1 MNKYDII
8 VIGAGHAGCEAALVT
23 ARLGCKT
30 LLLTLNADHIAL
42 MPCNPSIGGPAKG
55 HIVREIDA
63 LGGEMAKNIDKSYVN
78 IMLLN
83 TAKGPAVHALRA
95 QADKHLYQL
104 EMTKTIQGQENLDLK
119 QAVVTE
125 LITEGNRVTGVKT
138 ITGMDYLSDKIVL
151 TTGTSLGGRVII
163 GDTKYIG
170 GRQGEF
176 AAVELSDSLKG
187 IGLNLKRFQTA
198 TPPRVDRKTLDFS
211 KMTIH
216 PGSEE
221 PLQFSFT
228 GERVEREQIPCW
240 LTYTGDRTKEV
251 IQENIAKSP
260 LNTGIVE
267 GEGPRYC
274 PSIDR
279 KIMRFPEKTAHQV
292 FIEPEG
298 RNTNEMYVNGLTTA
312 MPEEEQLK
320 ILRSVPGLENAEIM
334 RPAYAVEYDY
344 LVPTQLKPTLET
356 KKVEGLYTAGQIN
369 GTSGYEEAG
378 AQGLMAGINAAR
390 ELNGES
396 PIVLK
401 RSEAYIGVL
410 IDDLVTKGTNEPYRM
425 LTSRAEYRL
434 ILRQDNADSR
444 LMPLGY
450 EIGLID
456 ESLYKDV
463 KEKETKIQ
471 EGLEYLEDIQITPT
485 KEVREKLKELG
496 SGGMKKPVSLA
507 TLLRR
512 PKLSYDNLKEFHD
525 QVPDLPEEVKEQIEI
540 EVKYEGYIK
549 RQMRQIEKFKQMEE
563 KLIPEGID
571 YYQLDNLRNE
581 AREKLNEI
589 RPVSI
594 GQASRISGVSPA
606 DISVLMVYI
615 EEYKGRGAD
624 TE

>member
-1 MNKYDII
+1 LNKYDII

>member
-390 ELNGES
+390 ELKGES
-396 PIVLK
+396 PIILK

-410 IDDLVTKGTNEPYRM
+410 IDDLITKGTNEPYRM

-563 KLIPEGID
+563 KLIPEEID